1 MKAIDFEYDS
11 LRLSDF
17 GMMLADFDNK
27 GMETVNFPE
36 ITFNTVSSQG
46 GIHHHLTG
54 SQYDNYATFTLQICK
69 NLCDGST
76 LEISLQELNELS
88 RWLNRR
94 SFHKFRLIEDDYSG
108 ISCNASFNISKIE
121 IGGRIVGIEL
131 EAITDSPFMQR
142 DPVTIKFD
150 AEPDVVKDIYNK
162 SSEPGYIYPNMVI
175 EAKEAGN
182 LEIHNAFEDRTMVL
196 NNLEA
201 GEIITI
207 DHPIISTSITS
218 HKIQNDFNF
227 VFFRLASSF
236 RNRLNSIDVSLPCS
250 ISLTYSPLVKV
261 IV

>member
-17 GMMLADFDNK
+17 GMMLANFDNG
-27 GMETVNFPE
+27 GMDTVNFPE

-46 GIHHHLTG
+46 GIHHHLTS
-54 SQYDNYATFTLQICK
+54 SQYDDYATFTLQICK

-76 LEISLQELNELS
+76 FEISLQELNDLA
-88 RWLNRR
+88 RWLNRT

-108 ISCNASFNISKIE
+108 ISCNASFNISKIQMDGKV
-121 IGGRIVGIEL
+121 IGIEL
-131 EAITDSPFMQR
+131 EGVTDSPFMYR
-142 DPVTIKFD
+142 DPLTITFD
-150 AEPDVVKDIYNK
+150 MEPGVVKDIYNK

-182 LEIHNAFEDRTMVL
+182 LKIHNAFEDRDMII

-201 GEIITI
+201 GEVVTI
-207 DHPIISTSITS
+207 DYPVISTSVVS

-236 RNRLNSIDVSLPCS
+236 RNRLNTIDVSLPCN
-250 ISLTYSPLVKV
+250 ISLIYSPLVKV